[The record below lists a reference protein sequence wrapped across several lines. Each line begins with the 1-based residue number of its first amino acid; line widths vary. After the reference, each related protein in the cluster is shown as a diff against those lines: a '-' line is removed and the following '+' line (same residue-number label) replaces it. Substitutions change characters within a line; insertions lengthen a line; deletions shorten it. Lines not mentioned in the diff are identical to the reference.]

1 MSSEDF
7 DDSDFDLTPEEL
19 HEMDSAIAG
28 VLSSEAAI
36 LSNTLVA
43 SNALSHAIVPHAIG
57 TSSSTGA
64 GNRGIT
70 ELDSPVSS
78 ESSFADEAFRDPNFL
93 NALDESLSQMERQ
106 YQHLPP
112 ADATTLPNSP
122 HAANLLRADGDG
134 LSLTFDVIRRAET
147 QGDHTAGTAGS
158 LAVSLDQQNPQ
169 RQSARVSMEEDS
181 G

>member
-28 VLSSEAAI
+28 VLSSETAI

-57 TSSSTGA
+57 TATGA

-70 ELDSPVSS
+70 ELGSPVSS

-112 ADATTLPNSP
+112 VIGDATILPNSP

-158 LAVSLDQQNPQ
+158 LAGSRDQQNPQ
-169 RQSARVSMEEDS
+169 RRSARVSMEEDS